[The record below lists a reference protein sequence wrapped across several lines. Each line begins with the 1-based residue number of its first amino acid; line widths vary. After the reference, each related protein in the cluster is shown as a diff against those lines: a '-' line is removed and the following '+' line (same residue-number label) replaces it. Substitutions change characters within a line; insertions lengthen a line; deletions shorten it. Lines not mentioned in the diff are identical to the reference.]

1 MEFSGYRLLLAD
13 RQVRTIFVAA
23 FFARIPMMALPL
35 VLTLLVTEGMGG
47 SYKQA
52 GLVATCET
60 LGAAVG
66 APWRGRRIDRTG
78 LRRAIVPSIV
88 VTALVVPGVA
98 MAPTYVAL
106 LPLAFL
112 AGLFLIPIHTIVRLA
127 LTARVDES
135 QRRTAFAA
143 DSTMAEASF
152 IVGPAVGGFL
162 ATFYSAGAAI
172 VAIGACVVLA
182 GVMFWVLDPDLRRGT
197 GEPGAS
203 VATDPAGPETLQ
215 DVRRWITPKVV
226 LLLVISSAS
235 MLALMGTDLAIIA
248 ELREQDEVA
257 LVGLVYGA
265 WGLASLVG
273 GLLYGAWPRSIRP
286 SYLLLA
292 LGLFTLPAVMAT
304 NVWTLALLVIP
315 AGALCAP
322 TLTASSEWL
331 TRLVPAERLGE
342 AMGWQGTAFTVGGA
356 IGAPV
361 AGAAMDAQGA
371 WAGFAVG
378 GGFAT
383 AVAVAALALVVWQ
396 TRRSPASTPI

>member
-35 VLTLLVTEGMGG
+35 VLTLLVTEGMDG

-88 VTALVVPGVA
+88 VTAVVVPALGLV
-98 MAPTYVAL
+98 PTYLAL

-127 LTARVDES
+127 LTAQVEES
-135 QRRTAFAA
+135 RRRTAFAA

-152 IVGPAVGGFL
+152 IIGPAVGGFL
-162 ATFYSAGAAI
+162 AAFYEPS
-172 VAIGACVVLA
+172 VALIGIGCCVVLA
-182 GVMFWVLDPDLRRGT
+182 GVMFWVLDPDLRSG
-197 GEPGAS
+197 PGRPGSA
-203 VATDPAGPETLQ
+203 VATDPAAPETLH
-215 DVRRWITPKVV
+215 DVRGWITPKVV
-226 LLLVISSAS
+226 LLLVISAAA
-235 MLALMGTDLAIIA
+235 MVALMGTDLGIIA
-248 ELREQDEVA
+248 ELREQDQIA
-257 LVGLVYGA
+257 LVGVVYGT

-273 GLLYGAWPRSIRP
+273 GLLYGAWSHSIRP

-292 LGLFTLPAVMAT
+292 LGLFTLPAVFAQ
-304 NVWTLALLVIP
+304 NVWSLALLVIP

-322 TLTASSEWL
+322 SLTASSEWL
-331 TRLVPAERLGE
+331 TRLVPPHRLGE
-342 AMGWQGTAFTVGGA
+342 AMGWQGTAFTTGGA
-356 IGAPV
+356 IGAPL
-361 AGAAMDAQGA
+361 AGAAMDAEGA

-378 GGFAT
+378 GLAAT
-383 AVAVAALALVVWQ
+383 VVALAAMGVVVWQ
-396 TRRSPASTPI
+396 TRRSPLSTPI

>member
-60 LGAAVG
+60 LGAAIG

-88 VTALVVPGVA
+88 VTALVVPALGLV
-98 MAPTYVAL
+98 PTYLAL

-127 LTARVDES
+127 LTAQVSES

-152 IVGPAVGGFL
+152 IIGPAVGGFL
-162 ATFYSAGAAI
+162 AAFYSPS
-172 VAIGACVVLA
+172 VALVGIGCCVVLA
-182 GVMFWVLDPDLRRGT
+182 GVMFWVLDPDLRSGPGR
-197 GEPGAS
+197 PGAA
-203 VATDPAGPETLQ
+203 VATDPAGPETLH
-215 DVRRWITPKVV
+215 DVRGWITPKVV
-226 LLLVISSAS
+226 LLLVISAAS
-235 MLALMGTDLAIIA
+235 MVALMGTDLGIIA
-248 ELREQDEVA
+248 ELREQDEIA
-257 LVGLVYGA
+257 LVGVVYGT

-273 GLLYGAWPRSIRP
+273 GLLYGAWSHSIRP

-292 LGLFTLPAVMAT
+292 LGLFTLPAVFAQ
-304 NVWTLALLVIP
+304 NVWSLALLVIP

-331 TRLVPAERLGE
+331 TRLVPPDRLGE
-342 AMGWQGTAFTVGGA
+342 AMGWQGTAFTTGGA
-356 IGAPV
+356 LGAPL

-378 GGFAT
+378 G
-383 AVAVAALALVVWQ
+383 AVATVVALGAMGLVVWQ